1 MKEKTIT
8 QDLMMEA
15 EIFLINYEKNH
26 FNYGNI
32 IPSLFV
38 G

>member
-1 MKEKTIT
+1 MKEKMII

-15 EIFLINYEKNH
+15 EIFIINYEKNH
-26 FNYGNI
+26 FNHGNI
-32 IPSLFV
+32 IPSLFE

>member
-1 MKEKTIT
+1 MKEKTII
-8 QDLMMEA
+8 QDLTMEA
-15 EIFLINYEKNH
+15 EIFLINYEKGYAI
-26 FNYGNI
+26 YGNV

>member
-15 EIFLINYEKNH
+15 EIFLINYEKNYAI
-26 FNYGNI
+26 YGNI